1 MSRTKPND
9 SSDTRSVSVV
19 EPVQDSLSVGPAR
32 VFRDTLYTSRYLV
45 MPDGRTLPVAGGRIT
60 ADGDEQYAFLSAH
73 PDLEPAS
80 E

>member
-1 MSRTKPND
+1 MSRTKTND
-9 SSDTRSVSVV
+9 SSDTRSVSVP
-19 EPVQDSLSVGPAR
+19 EPVQDSRSVGPPR

-45 MPDGRTLPVAGGRIT
+45 MSDGRTLPVAGGRIT
-60 ADGDEQYAFLSAH
+60 ADGDEQYAFLSSH